1 MRQQCDQALL
11 WDPSW
16 APLNPSPVLQ
26 EHSPTHPQGVKRSPG
41 CCLSS
46 LPPPLRWLSLQLPPS
61 PFQGLVFRFF
71 ERCVPPGCVCWEQWV
86 KRAHSAWRWLGLCLP
101 PAPPPLQAALR
112 NFPGLVHLAPGGQSV
127 AQGLASTQDPLSP
140 SRGSADSWTLQSKK
154 TESWGSPTH
163 KTLESQYPQSQ
174 TPKIPAAQ
182 CGEREC
188 RNGEAHPHP
197 LPVLFG
203 FCPEL
208 SEPGSLGS
216 PRYCL
221 FFFLELSILRIY
233 LFFCSIAVPIDHIH
247 KSTGDIWVAI
257 S

>member
-1 MRQQCDQALL
+1 M
-11 WDPSW
+11 
-16 APLNPSPVLQ
+16 
-26 EHSPTHPQGVKRSPG
+26 
-41 CCLSS
+41 
-46 LPPPLRWLSLQLPPS
+46 
-61 PFQGLVFRFF
+61 
-71 ERCVPPGCVCWEQWV
+71 PPGCVCWEQWV
-86 KRAHSAWRWLGLCLP
+86 QRAHRAWRWLGLCLP
-101 PAPPPLQAALR
+101 PAPPPPQAALR
-112 NFPGLVHLAPGGQSV
+112 NFPGLVHLAPDGQSV

-140 SRGSADSWTLQSKK
+140 SRGSVDSWTLQSKK
-154 TESWGSPTH
+154 TGSWDHQHIKPLNPNAYNL
-163 KTLESQYPQSQ
+163 K

-188 RNGEAHPHP
+188 RNGEAHPNP
-197 LPVLFG
+197 LSVLFG

-216 PRYCL
+216 PRYC

-233 LFFCSIAVPIDHIH
+233 LFFCSIAAPIDHIH